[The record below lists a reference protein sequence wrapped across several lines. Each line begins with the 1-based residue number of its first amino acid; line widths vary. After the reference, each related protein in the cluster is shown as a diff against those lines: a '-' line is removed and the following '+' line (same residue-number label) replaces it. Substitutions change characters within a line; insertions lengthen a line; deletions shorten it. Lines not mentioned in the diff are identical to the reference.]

1 MRIFRER
8 KTSRIGALRT
18 LDFAMT
24 GIEGKDNCQ
33 KIVDILGLR
42 TIFPLFMK
50 PPKGN
55 KRSGETRAENEG
67 DLIYFKFYYLFY
79 SILEHVISCIAS
91 LIRNCTSSNR
101 QRVLNKFTE
110 NDHEK
115 VNKNLI

>member
-1 MRIFRER
+1 MEFRE
-8 KTSRIGALRT
+8 KKASRNGALRT

-42 TIFPLFMK
+42 PIFPLFMK

-67 DLIYFKFYYLFY
+67 RIIKFRFFRLISFDFRTCYFMYCFINKKLYWFK
-79 SILEHVISCIAS
+79 SSTCI
-91 LIRNCTSSNR
+91 
-101 QRVLNKFTE
+101 K
-110 NDHEK
+110 
-115 VNKNLI
+115 